1 MKSPDASARKP
12 VDLPSHPFGFLA
24 RWLGVLSLFSWL
36 AMAATANAQ
45 STACNIT
52 AFSWNGYQGTIQ
64 EYEDY
69 GGYGEIQVMVPF
81 GTNLSSVAPTI
92 TVSPGATVSPASGA
106 TVDASGANLDPLL
119 YTVTAQDGVTQ
130 REYDVYFYTTYAEA
144 KMLSMSFGSTS
155 ATIGPLNNGISY
167 VTIQLPSGTNLT
179 NLAPTFTMSTGAESN
194 IASGSTQDF
203 TNAVGYTITSA
214 DGFES
219 NTYVVMVSVPDP
231 IFVNSG
237 GSGVLTFGKLPS
249 ASSWSTLSVA
259 GAAGD
264 ITTEGSMDTAVN
276 AIAGSSINNPLSIY
290 AGSAMGPAYWWLDQS
305 KLGTQPTGNKMTL
318 LKASLKNTS
327 GGTLGGLAVS
337 YQLGAVGTPAEQ
349 INGHRVYWSLTGTAG
364 TWNTAGTYLRT
375 TSGNTTVNFDI
386 EFSAGWTNNQNLYVV
401 WADDNGTGTQGV
413 FTIDQV
419 SFTPIAPAANILT
432 FNVSGTA
439 ATISGNEISVV
450 APPGVNVA
458 NLAPTYTL
466 SYGATCDIPSGS
478 TRDFSNPVLY
488 TVTSSNG
495 LVTKVYTVNVVSS
508 YWTQGVLAEFFDFNV
523 DYGSLPDF
531 TNLTPDIKRVDSVI
545 NYPSTN
551 SAWTGLPGSMA
562 DTFGSRHSGAI
573 RIDTAGAYTFYIE
586 SDDGSKMWL
595 NDALIINND
604 GLHGM
609 QERSATLNLATGYH
623 PFRVEFFENGGGS
636 GLIVRWAGPGIVKEV
651 IPASA
656 YYTLGTA
663 TTVTTTQLVS
673 SLNPSL
679 VGNSVTFTATLR
691 HGASVATAATGTY
704 AFRRNGSVL
713 AVVPI
718 ANGVASYT
726 TSSLASGSHVIN
738 ATYSGDDTYRPSEA
752 TLTQVNNTPVTL
764 TVNGGSGG
772 GVYVPGQNVTIVAG
786 LPAQGKAFNGWVVN
800 SGSPTIADVSA
811 ASTTLTMPNT
821 NVSVTATYRN
831 VPPGRVTALAW
842 YDAADAETIIELSG
856 KVSEWRDKSGNNYH
870 AKQTSASLRPTK
882 EVGGLRFAGTDV
894 HLGLP
899 VMAGDAYTVM
909 MVLKNDALF
918 DSDIPA
924 SMLPRMPLS
933 LQDFRAGP
941 ALGSSASA
949 FNGEVVAM
957 IDPNA
962 MFYYLDVQAASSA
975 KIASVSAAPHLYSF
989 VLTDNWHIGVDGSP
1003 DLRNLTSGVRH
1014 PMMFSQKAGGI
1025 GASVQSKTNPDREW
1039 VGLISEILLVSS
1051 SITQSQREEIE
1062 GYFAWKWDAI
1072 NGNNLLVSA
1081 LPSGHPYKSF
1091 APGTNTPPVAIAQSV
1106 TMDAGTSKSIT
1117 LTGSDAEP
1125 NTTLSYAIVTQPS
1138 HGQLTGTP
1146 PNVTYT
1152 PAFGHTGSDSFSF
1165 KVNDGLVDSQSAAV
1179 SITVNQVDTFVQ
1191 WAQASGYNLTGGRA
1205 GDDDGD
1211 GLTNFEEFAF
1221 GLNPTNGKSSN
1232 PIVAPLNKATHSF
1245 RYTRYK
1251 YSDLTY
1257 TVWTSSDLDYWGVNP
1272 VPVTE
1277 VVIATDADNVET
1289 VEVTLDAPPPQSERL
1304 FVRVMAN

>member
-1 MKSPDASARKP
+1 MKSPHESARKP
-12 VDLPSHPFGFLA
+12 ADMPSHPFGFLS
-24 RWLGVLSLFSWL
+24 RWLGALWVFSWL
-36 AMAATANAQ
+36 AMAATGNAQ
-45 STACNIT
+45 SSANRIT

-64 EYEDY
+64 EYDDY
-69 GGYGEIQVMVPF
+69 DGYGEIQVTVPF

-92 TVSPGATVSPASGA
+92 TVSAGATVSPASGA
-106 TVDASGANLDPLL
+106 SVNASNADVTPLL
-119 YTVTAQDGVTQ
+119 YTVTAQNGAQ
-130 REYDVYFYTTYAEA
+130 REYDVYFYKAYPEA
-144 KMLSMSFGSTS
+144 KMLSMSFGSS
-155 ATIGPLNNGISY
+155 PATIGPLSNGVSF
-167 VTIQLPSGTNLT
+167 VTIQMSSGTNIT
-179 NLAPTFTMSTGAESN
+179 NLAPTFTMSPGATCD
-194 IASGSTQDF
+194 IASGTSKDF
-203 TNAVGYTITSA
+203 TNAVEYTVYSA

-219 NTYVVMVSVPDP
+219 NTYVVMVTVNDP

-237 GSGVLTFGKLPS
+237 GSGTLTFGKNPS

-264 ITTEGSMDTAVN
+264 IITEGGMDTAMN
-276 AIAGSSINNPLSIY
+276 AIAGSSINNVLSTY
-290 AGSAMGPAYWWLDQS
+290 AGSAMGPAYWWLDKL

-318 LKASLKNTS
+318 LKGSLKNIS
-327 GGTLGGLAVS
+327 GSTLGGLAVS
-337 YQLGAVGTPAEQ
+337 YQLGAVGAPAEQ
-349 INGHRVYWSLTGTAG
+349 INGHRVYWSPTGNAG
-364 TWNTAGTYLRT
+364 SWTSAGTYLKT
-375 TSGNTTVNFDI
+375 TSGTTTVNFNI
-386 EFSAGWTNNQNLYVV
+386 EFSTGWANNQNLYVV

-432 FNVSGTA
+432 FNVAGTA

-478 TRDFSNPVLY
+478 SRDFSNPVLY

-495 LVTKVYTVNVVSS
+495 QVTKVYTVNIVSS

-523 DYGSLPDF
+523 GYGSLPDF
-531 TNLTPDIKRVDSVI
+531 TNLTPDIKRVDAQI
-545 NYPSTN
+545 NYPSTDG
-551 SAWTGLPGSMA
+551 AWTGLPGSMA

-609 QERSATLNLATGYH
+609 QERSATLNLAVGYH
-623 PFRVEFFENGGGS
+623 PFRVEFFENGGGA
-636 GLIVRWAGPGIVKEV
+636 GLVVRWAGPGISKDV

-679 VGNSVTFTATLR
+679 VGNSVTFTATLKQ
-691 HGASVATAATGTY
+691 GASVATAATGTY
-704 AFRRNGSVL
+704 AFRRNGSVV

-726 TSSLASGSHVIN
+726 TSTLASGSHVIN
-738 ATYSGDDTYRPSEA
+738 AAYSGDGTYRPSDA
-752 TLTQVNNTPVTL
+752 SLTQVNNTPVTL
-764 TVNGGSGG
+764 TVTGGTGG
-772 GVYVPGQNVTIVAG
+772 GVYIPGQNVTIVAG

-800 SGSPTIADVSA
+800 SGSPTIADAAS

-831 VPPGRVTALAW
+831 VPPGGVTALAW

-870 AKQTSASLRPTK
+870 ATQTSSLLRPTK
-882 EVGGLRFAGTDV
+882 ETGGLRFGTNDV

-899 VMAGDAYTVM
+899 LMAGDAYTVM
-909 MVLKNDALF
+909 MVAKNDAIIN
-918 DSDIPA
+918 SSSA
-924 SMLPRMPLS
+924 SRMPLS
-933 LQDFRAGP
+933 LQNYRSGP
-941 ALGSSASA
+941 ALGSSASDVT
-949 FNGEVVAM
+949 GEVVSM
-957 IDPNA
+957 LDPNA
-962 MFYYLDVQAASSA
+962 AFYYKDIQAASNVN
-975 KIASVSAAPHLYSF
+975 IPSVTAAPHVYSF
-989 VLTDNWHIGVDGSP
+989 VLTDNWHIGMDGSSN
-1003 DLRNLTSGVRH
+1003 LRNLTSGVRH
-1014 PMMFSQKAGGI
+1014 PMLFSQMAGGI
-1025 GASVQSKTNPDREW
+1025 GANIQTKATPDREW

-1051 SITQSQREEIE
+1051 SITQSQRQEIE

-1081 LPSGHPYKSF
+1081 LPSGHPYKNF

-1106 TMDAGTSKSIT
+1106 TLDAGTSKVVT

-1125 NTTLSYAIVTQPS
+1125 NTTLTYAIVTQPS

-1146 PNVTYT
+1146 PSVTYT
-1152 PAFGHTGSDSFSF
+1152 PAFGYTGSDSFSF
-1165 KVNDGLVDSQSAAV
+1165 KVNDGLVDSPSAAV
-1179 SITVNQVDTFVQ
+1179 SITVNPVDPFVQ
-1191 WAQASGYNLTGGRA
+1191 WSQASGYNLTGGRS
-1205 GDDDGD
+1205 GDDDRD

-1232 PIVAPLNKATHSF
+1232 PIVAPLNKTTHSF

-1251 YSDLTY
+1251 YSSLTY
-1257 TVWTSSDLDYWGVNP
+1257 TVWTSSDLEYWGVNP
-1272 VPVTE
+1272 VSVTE
-1277 VVIATDADNVET
+1277 VILATDANNVET
-1289 VEVTLDAPPPQSERL
+1289 VQVTLNAPPPQSERL
-1304 FVRVMAN
+1304 FVRVRAK